1 MNIQALGN
9 TIKSTAVRTG
19 YVLKDHSP
27 QILTGTSIACSVAAV
42 GFAVHSAY
50 KKLPKIQEE
59 YDTALWQIQK
69 DISDPRDDA
78 LRQLE
83 ELGDEVINDIF
94 AEHNDGNP
102 QAEQQREYVTNLNT
116 VCENGAQLEAA
127 YVTKAK
133 LQRIGNIALAFLPSA
148 LCLAASITCSVLG
161 LRINTRRLIAAGA
174 TITALTTELAVTR
187 KELKSAIGE
196 AAMNQ
201 MDRDNIEA
209 TKTVFTDE
217 NGNDSSVVENL
228 KKRLYQRVYD
238 GHLMHGLE
246 LDECLKI
253 AQVDLRDYERAAN
266 HKLVRDGRFY
276 YGDALRSL
284 GFETDRCGQN
294 CGWAVREAGD
304 DRFDGYIDF
313 GCWITNPETGIK
325 TLNPANIMED
335 GSILLDFNVEGDVVD
350 VATFRA

>member
-1 MNIQALGN
+1 MNMKAVGSS
-9 TIKSTAVRTG
+9 IKSTTIRTG

-42 GFAVHSAY
+42 GFAIHSAY

-116 VCENGAQLEAA
+116 VYENGSQLEAA

-133 LQRIGNIALAFLPSA
+133 LQRVGKIALAFLPSA
-148 LCLAASITCSVLG
+148 LCLAASITCSVIG

-174 TITALTTELAVTR
+174 TITALTAELAATR
-187 KELKSAIGE
+187 KELKNAIGE
-196 AAMNQ
+196 EAVNKL
-201 MDRDNIEA
+201 DRDNLVHSTGTLTLDGKNVE
-209 TKTVFTDE
+209 
-217 NGNDSSVVENL
+217 VVEDL

-266 HKLVRDGRFY
+266 HKLMRDGRFY

-313 GCWITNPETGIK
+313 GCWITDPETGIK

>member
-27 QILTGTSIACSVAAV
+27 QILTGTSIACSAAAV

-59 YDTALWQIQK
+59 YDAALAEIQK
-69 DISDPRDDA
+69 SISDPRDDA

-102 QAEQQREYVTNLNT
+102 QAEQQREYVTNLNA

-133 LQRIGNIALAFLPSA
+133 LQRIGKIALAFLPSA

-161 LRINTRRLIAAGA
+161 LRISTRRLITAGA
-174 TITALTTELAVTR
+174 TITALTSELAATR

-196 AAMNQ
+196 EAMNQ
-201 MDRDNIEA
+201 MDRDNLVHSTGTLTLDGKNVE
-209 TKTVFTDE
+209 
-217 NGNDSSVVENL
+217 VVEDL

-238 GHLMHGLE
+238 GHLMQGLE
-246 LDECLKI
+246 RDECLKI
-253 AQVDLRDYERAAN
+253 AQVDLREYERCAN

-276 YGDALRSL
+276 YGDALRAL

-313 GCWITNPETGIK
+313 GCWITDPKTGIK

>member
-27 QILTGTSIACSVAAV
+27 QILTGTSIVCSVAAV
-42 GFAVHSAY
+42 GFAIHSAY

-59 YDTALWQIQK
+59 YDAALCQIQK

-78 LRQLE
+78 LRQLNE
-83 ELGDEVINDIF
+83 IGDEVIKDIF
-94 AEHNDGNP
+94 AEHNNGNP
-102 QAEQQREYVTNLNT
+102 QAEQQRSYIMNLNT
-116 VCENGAQLEAA
+116 ICENGAQLEAA

-133 LQRIGNIALAFLPSA
+133 LQRIGKIALAFLPSA

-174 TITALTTELAVTR
+174 TITALTTELAATR

-196 AAMNQ
+196 SAMNQ
-201 MDRDNIEA
+201 MDRDNIKEA
-209 TKTVFTDE
+209 MVTDSDKD
-217 NGNDSSVVENL
+217 GNDSTDIENL
-228 KKRLYQRVYD
+228 KKRLYQRIYD
-238 GHLMHGLE
+238 GHLMHGLDR
-246 LDECLKI
+246 DECLKI

-266 HKLVRDGRFY
+266 HKLVRDGRCY
-276 YGDALRSL
+276 YGDVLRAL

-313 GCWITNPETGIK
+313 GCWITDPETGIK

-350 VATFRA
+350 VVTFRA